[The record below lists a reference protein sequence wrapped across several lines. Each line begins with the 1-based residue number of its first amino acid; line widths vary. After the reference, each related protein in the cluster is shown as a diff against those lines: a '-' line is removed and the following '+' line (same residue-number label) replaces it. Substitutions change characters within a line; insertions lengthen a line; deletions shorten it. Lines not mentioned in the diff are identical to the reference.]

1 MGILHSTSFNLPI
14 ICVGNLSV
22 GGTGKTPM
30 VIYLSAFLK
39 DQFRI
44 AILSRGYKRKTAGYA
59 LAHPGITAL
68 EIGDEP
74 KLFHSKF
81 PDIPVAVGEQR
92 LVAIPQLLHDRPDTE
107 VILLDDA
114 FQHRAVKA
122 GMNILLTEYG
132 NLYTHDWFLPTG
144 ELRDE
149 RSGASRARVIMVTKC
164 PPTLSTEERKA
175 IIRQLNP
182 AEQQEVFFT
191 GIEYGVPYHIL
202 TGEKYPLDDA
212 LEVLLI
218 SGIAN
223 PKPLKNYLIE
233 TVGTYEEI
241 LFSDH
246 HIFTIDDWKE
256 ISKKYEQL
264 DTENK
269 IVLTTE
275 KDAVRLIKFSDKLK
289 NFPLY
294 VIPIQVKFFCD
305 RERDFQNLVTTFI
318 TTFRQKTNTNAKE
331 TAEEKANKFPV

>member
-1 MGILHSTSFNLPI
+1 
-14 ICVGNLSV
+14 
-22 GGTGKTPM
+22 
-30 VIYLSAFLK
+30 
-39 DQFRI
+39 
-44 AILSRGYKRKTAGYA
+44 
-59 LAHPGITAL
+59 
-68 EIGDEP
+68 
-74 KLFHSKF
+74 
-81 PDIPVAVGEQR
+81 
-92 LVAIPQLLHDRPDTE
+92 
-107 VILLDDA
+107 
-114 FQHRAVKA
+114 
-122 GMNILLTEYG
+122 
-132 NLYTHDWFLPTG
+132 
-144 ELRDE
+144 
-149 RSGASRARVIMVTKC
+149 MVTKC
-164 PPTLSTEERKA
+164 PPTLTTEERKA

-233 TVGTYEEI
+233 SVGTYEEI

-269 IVLTTE
+269 ILLTTE
-275 KDAVRLIKFSDKLK
+275 KAAVRLIKFSDKLK

-331 TAEEKANKFPV
+331 TAEEKANKLPV